1 MRYRSLLAIAAL
13 LLPLLAS
20 AADRL
25 IIDHVTVIEGT
36 GRAPQPDM
44 AVIIDGAQI
53 IAVTPSQL
61 AGGESGKRIDAR
73 GKYLIPGLMDVHIH
87 LRGAAQ
93 PSGPTSSGRMRAAVR
108 RSQRWRAICI
118 RA

>member
-1 MRYRSLLAIAAL
+1 MRFRSVVIALAL
-13 LLPLLAS
+13 MLVPLLAD
-20 AADRL
+20 AAERL

-44 AVIIDGAQI
+44 AVIIDGAR
-53 IAVTPSQL
+53 IAAVSPSQL
-61 AGGESGKRIDAR
+61 TGSEQGRRIDAR

-93 PSGPTSSGRMRAAVR
+93 ASGPNVKWEDAS
-108 RSQRWRAICI
+108 
-118 RA
+118 